1 VLVCLAIA
9 WALVKPL
16 NALLLGETYAR
27 SVGENVVRTRLLSMA
42 SLVGLSGVVTAFVG
56 PTAFLDLAVP
66 HLCRGLFKTSDHRVL
81 MPAVLLLGALLAL
94 AADWFVHL
102 PWERH
107 IWHLDYVTALI
118 GAPVMI
124 WILLRNRHMREL
136 S

>member
-1 VLVCLAIA
+1 
-9 WALVKPL
+9 L
-16 NALLLGETYAR
+16 NALLLGEAYAR
-27 SVGENVVRTRLLSMA
+27 TVGENIVRTRLLAMS
-42 SLVGLSGVVTAFVG
+42 SLVGLSGVVTAFCG
-56 PTAFLDLAVP
+56 PVAFLDLAVP
-66 HLCRGLFKTSDHRVL
+66 HLCRGMFKTSDHRVL
-81 MPAVLLLGALLAL
+81 MPAVCLVGALIAL
-94 AADWFVHL
+94 AADFFVHL